1 LWKEIVE
8 GNECGLMVNSL
19 DLKEIAKAIEYLL
32 EHPEERKRM
41 GESGRRGVEE
51 KYNLEREGKKLLEL
65 YEKLIGS

>member
-51 KYNLEREGKKLLEL
+51 KYNWEREGEKLLEL

>member
-1 LWKEIVE
+1 
-8 GNECGLMVNSL
+8 MVNSL

-51 KYNLEREGKKLLEL
+51 KYNWEREGKKLLEL

>member
-41 GESGRRGVEE
+41 GESGRRAVEE
-51 KYNLEREGKKLLEL
+51 KYNWEREGEKLLEV
-65 YEKLIGS
+65 